1 MNLQQIF
8 DLTYSRINRIV
19 SSEAKQWLWRAK
31 LGLEKIVGESLLQ
44 LFFKLLVKELIRDVL
59 LDWIKD
65 FMT

>member
-1 MNLQQIF
+1 MNLQYIF

-19 SSEAKQWLWRAK
+19 SPEAKQWLWQAK
-31 LGLEKIVGESLLQ
+31 LGLEKMVGESLFQ